1 MVVDYAL
8 PHSIFEGGAFYAYA
22 DAEGGAHA
30 PVHRFYDTAT
40 NTHFYTASEA
50 ERQVVAETLASY
62 RYEGIAYYVDQPD
75 QNIALLA
82 NAASLI

>member
-1 MVVDYAL
+1 
-8 PHSIFEGGAFYAYA
+8 
-22 DAEGGAHA
+22 
-30 PVHRFYDTAT
+30 VHRFYDTAT
-40 NTHFYTASEA
+40 DAHFYTASKA

-82 NAASLI
+82 NAANLI